1 MQRAQTP
8 KQYRMCVSGVVGDHV
23 ADALGSTVEPGPDG
37 SVLVGEYIDQAH
49 VTGVINRLHDFCIQ
63 IQRVE
68 IVEEAT

>member
-1 MQRAQTP
+1 MRSAQTP
-8 KQYRMCVSGVVGDHV
+8 KRYRMCVSDVVGDHV

-37 SVLVGEYIDQAH
+37 SVLVGEYVDQAH
-49 VTGVINRLHDFCIQ
+49 LTGVINRLHDLRIQ

>member
-8 KQYRMCVSGVVGDHV
+8 KRYRMCVSGFVGDHV
-23 ADALGSTVEPGPDG
+23 ADALGSTVESGPDG
-37 SVLVGEYIDQAH
+37 SVLVGDYVDQAH
-49 VTGVINRLHDFCIQ
+49 ITGVINRLYDLRIQ